1 MKKIFII
8 LLLITILSGLLLA
21 ENSFNYNLNIRFR
34 VIEKF
39 DKIISSDNKEYIFY
53 IDANYIFSDEG
64 KNIYS
69 NNIYNINNTLADLEK
84 QKQEAQSQEEKM
96 TLNQNIRIYKGLLAY
111 NTPPSKFISLLIN
124 RQIHQYISKYPSSY
138 IDNMMQNNLQLL
150 YDNIRNSIITN
161 ENYTG
166 NFTSIR
172 FLTKEKFKY
181 YTGRT

>member
-1 MKKIFII
+1 MKNIFI
-8 LLLITILSGLLLA
+8 LLFMTVFSGLLFTQD
-21 ENSFNYNLNIRFR
+21 NFDYNLNIKFR

-53 IDANYIFSDEG
+53 IDANYIFTDEG

-69 NNIYNINNTLADLEK
+69 NNVYNIQKTLNDLEK
-84 QKQEAQSQEEKM
+84 QEINAKNQEEKNS
-96 TLNQNIRIYKGLLAY
+96 LNQNIRIYKGLLAY
-111 NTPPSKFISLLIN
+111 NTPPNKFISLLIN
-124 RQIHQYISKYPSSY
+124 RQIHQYISKYHSTY
-138 IDNMMQNNLQLL
+138 IDKMMQENLQEF
-150 YDNIRNSIITN
+150 YNNIRNTIITN

-166 NFTSIR
+166 TFTAIR